1 MSKTLLQINSG
12 LFGEHSQSNHL
23 ANAFAQKWLASH
35 AGGKVQLRDVTAQ
48 PLPLLDAA
56 LVQAL
61 GKKPEQRSSVEQA
74 WVDLS
79 DTLIAEIQAAD
90 ALLLAVPMYNFGVP
104 SQLKAYFDLLARAG
118 VTFKYTETGPVG
130 LLADKPVYI
139 IAARGGV
146 HAGQASDSQSQFLQT
161 FLSFIGLH
169 TQEFIYAEA
178 LNMGDDARQRAL
190 TEAGDKIN
198 ELAA

>member
-23 ANAFAQKWLASH
+23 ANDFAATWLASH
-35 AGGKVQLRDVTAQ
+35 PGSQRVQRDVVAE

-56 LVQAL
+56 LVQAFA
-61 GKKPEQRSSVEQA
+61 KPTAQRSAQEQA

-79 DTLIAEIQAAD
+79 DQLISEIQNAD

-104 SQLKAYFDLLARAG
+104 TQLKAYFDLLARAG
-118 VTFKYTETGPVG
+118 VTFKYTENGPVG

-139 IAARGGV
+139 VAARGGL
-146 HAGQASDSQSQFLQT
+146 HAGRASDSQTQFLQT
-161 FLSFIGLH
+161 FLAFIGLH
-169 TQEFIYAEA
+169 QQQFIYAEA
-178 LNMGDDARQRAL
+178 LNMGDGARQQAL
-190 TEAGDKIN
+190 SQAAQKIG

>member
-23 ANAFAQKWLASH
+23 ANDFAAKWLASH
-35 AGGKVQLRDVTAQ
+35 PGSQRVQRDVVAD

-61 GKKPEQRSSVEQA
+61 GKKPEQRSAEEQA

-79 DTLIAEIQAAD
+79 DRLIGEIQQAD

-104 SQLKAYFDLLARAG
+104 TQLKAYFDLLARAG

-139 IAARGGV
+139 IAARGGL
-146 HAGQASDSQSQFLQT
+146 HAGRASDSQTQFLQT

-169 TQEFIYAEA
+169 NQQFIYAEA
-178 LNMGDDARQRAL
+178 LNMGDAPRQQAL
-190 TEAGDKIN
+190 QQAAQKMD

>member
-23 ANAFAQKWLASH
+23 ANAFAQKWLTSH

-61 GKKPEQRSSVEQA
+61 GKKPEQRSGEEQA

-79 DTLIAEIQAAD
+79 DALIAEIQTAD

-169 TQEFIYAEA
+169 NQQFIYAEA

>member
-12 LFGEHSQSNHL
+12 LFGDHSQSNHL
-23 ANAFAQKWLASH
+23 ANEFAHKWLASH
-35 AGGKVQLRDVTAQ
+35 GDAQVQVRDVTAN

-61 GKKPEQRSSVEQA
+61 GKQAELRTAQEQA

-118 VTFKYTETGPVG
+118 VTFKYTAMGPVG
-130 LLADKPVYI
+130 LLVDKPVYI
-139 IAARGGV
+139 IAARGGIHV
-146 HAGQASDSQSQFLQT
+146 GQTSDSQSQFLQT

-169 TQEFIYAEA
+169 NQQFIYAEA
-178 LNMGDDARQRAL
+178 LNMGDDVRQQAL
-190 TEAGDKIN
+190 LQAGEKIDA
-198 ELAA
+198 LAA

>member
-35 AGGKVQLRDVTAQ
+35 TDGKVQLRDVTAQ

-61 GKKPEQRSSVEQA
+61 GKKPEQRSAEEQA
-74 WVDLS
+74 WVDVS
-79 DTLIAEIQAAD
+79 DSLIAEIQAAD

-139 IAARGGV
+139 IAARGGM
-146 HAGQASDSQSQFLQT
+146 HAGQASDSQSQFLRT

-169 TQEFIYAEA
+169 NQQFIYAEA

-190 TEAGDKIN
+190 TEAGAKIN